1 MTMPLLKR
9 EQLFKTRCEAQ
20 LEKMNVRATTEAIPI
35 LGTSVLCPK
44 TVHGQ
49 YIPKLRAFVGF
60 LLDNPQFDD
69 SLIIFYPYTPK
80 GIVTC
85 QDVAV
90 SLFLL
95 SKTGRKGSPLKDLH
109 VRSEFSQAFVSNT
122 EHFGE

>member
-1 MTMPLLKR
+1 MALPLIKR
-9 EQLFKTRCEAQ
+9 EQTFQTRCEAQ
-20 LEKMNVRATTEAIPI
+20 LKRMNIKATTEALPI
-35 LGTSVLCPK
+35 LGTSVLCLK

-60 LLDNPQFDD
+60 LLDNPQFDE

-85 QDVAV
+85 QDIAV

-95 SKTGRKGSPLKDLH
+95 SKTGPRGSLLKDIH
-109 VRSEFSQAFVSNT
+109 VRS
-122 EHFGE
+122 